1 MKKRILTSCLLGL
14 TLAVGGCASS
24 LTGDTYSRS
33 EARAPQTVRM
43 GTVESVRLVQ
53 IEGTKTNIGTGAGAV
68 IGGVAGSSVGGGRGS
83 IITGVLGAVAGG
95 MAGAAAEEGITR
107 NQGVEITV
115 REDGGQT
122 RAYVQEVDN
131 NVSFAPGERVRILTV
146 NGVSRVS
153 K

>member
-1 MKKRILTSCLLGL
+1 MNTGIIKSCLLGVAL
-14 TLAVGGCASS
+14 VLGGCASG

-68 IGGVAGSSVGGGRGS
+68 VGGVAGSSIGGGRGS

-107 NQGVEITV
+107 NQGIEITV

-122 RAYVQEVDN
+122 RAYVQEVDPN
-131 NVSFAPGERVRILTV
+131 ISFAPGERVRVLTV

>member
-14 TLAVGGCASS
+14 TLAVGGRASS
-24 LTGDTYSRS
+24 QTGDTYSRS

-68 IGGVAGSSVGGGRGS
+68 IGAVAGSSGGGGRGS

-95 MAGAAAEEGITR
+95 MASAAAEEGITR

-115 REDGGQT
+115 
-122 RAYVQEVDN
+122 
-131 NVSFAPGERVRILTV
+131 
-146 NGVSRVS
+146 
-153 K
+153 

>member
-83 IITGVLGAVAGG
+83 IRDYRARRWRPDPGLCPGSGQKRVICSGGAGPHPDRERGIPGQQVEVTAGP
-95 MAGAAAEEGITR
+95 A
-107 NQGVEITV
+107 
-115 REDGGQT
+115 
-122 RAYVQEVDN
+122 
-131 NVSFAPGERVRILTV
+131 
-146 NGVSRVS
+146 
-153 K
+153 

>member
-1 MKKRILTSCLLGL
+1 MNKRILTSCLLGL

-33 EARAPQTVRM
+33 EARAPQTVRL

-68 IGGVAGSSVGGGRGS
+68 VGGVAGSSIGGGRGS

-95 MAGAAAEEGITR
+95 MAGAAAEEGLTR
-107 NQGVEITV
+107 NQGIEITV

-122 RAYVQEVDN
+122 RAFVQEVDP

>member
-1 MKKRILTSCLLGL
+1 MKKRILTSCQLGL

-43 GTVESVRLVQ
+43 GTVESVLLVH
-53 IEGTKTNIGTGAGAV
+53 IEGTKTNIRTGAGAV
-68 IGGVAGSSVGGGRGS
+68 ISGVAGSSVGGGRGS
-83 IITGVLGAVAGG
+83 IIIGVLGAGAAG

-122 RAYVQEVDN
+122 RAYVQEVDK

>member
-14 TLAVGGCASS
+14 TLAAGGCASS

-43 GTVESVRLVQ
+43 RAEESVRLVQ
-53 IEGTKTNIGTGAGAV
+53 IEGTKTNIGTGASAV
-68 IGGVAGSSVGGGRGS
+68 IGGGPGSCVGGGPGS
-83 IITGVLGAVAGG
+83 IITGVLGAV
-95 MAGAAAEEGITR
+95 AGAAAEEGITR

-122 RAYVQEVDN
+122 RAYDQEVDK
-131 NVSFAPGERVRILTV
+131 NVSFAPGERVRILAV

>member
-24 LTGDTYSRS
+24 LIGDTYRRS
-33 EARAPQTVRM
+33 EARAPQTGRM
-43 GTVESVRLVQ
+43 CTEESVRLLQ
-53 IEGTKTNIGTGAGAV
+53 YERTKTNIGTGAGAV

-83 IITGVLGAVAGG
+83 IISGVLGAVAGG

-122 RAYVQEVDN
+122 RAYVQEVDK

>member
-95 MAGAAAEEGITR
+95 MAGAAAEEGLTR
-107 NQGVEITV
+107 NQGIEITV

-122 RAYVQEVDN
+122 RAYVQEVDPN
-131 NVSFAPGERVRILTV
+131 MSFAPGERVRVLTV

>member
-1 MKKRILTSCLLGL
+1 MKTRILQSCLLGAAL
-14 TLAVGGCASS
+14 VLGGCASG
-24 LTGDTYSRS
+24 LTGDTYSRE

-68 IGGVAGSSVGGGRGS
+68 VGGVAGSSIGGGRGS

-107 NQGVEITV
+107 NQGIEITV

-122 RAYVQEVDN
+122 RAYVQEVDPN
-131 NVSFAPGERVRILTV
+131 ISFAPGERVRVLTV
-146 NGVSRVS
+146 NGVSRVT

>member
-122 RAYVQEVDN
+122 RAYVQEVDK

>member
-1 MKKRILTSCLLGL
+1 MRNLTVELP
-14 TLAVGGCASS
+14 
-24 LTGDTYSRS
+24 SRS

-53 IEGTKTNIGTGAGAV
+53 IEGTKTNIGTGAGAIV
-68 IGGVAGSSVGGGRGS
+68 GGVAGSSVGGGRGS

-95 MAGAAAEEGITR
+95 MAGAAAEEGLTR
-107 NQGVEITV
+107 NQGIEITV

-122 RAYVQEVDN
+122 RAYVQEVDSN
-131 NVSFAPGERVRILTV
+131 ISFAPGERVRILTV